1 MAAKM
6 VMNMGFP
13 LADVEMEY
21 QALGPVMK
29 FGWIAQEIQK
39 VVLVDTERKWMILM
53 TGTRVTRPKT
63 MYEEFQVSQL
73 TLLNHQM

>member
-1 MAAKM
+1 MVAKM

-13 LADVEMEY
+13 LADNVEMEY
-21 QALGPVMK
+21 QALGPVVN

-53 TGTRVTRPKT
+53 TGTR
-63 MYEEFQVSQL
+63 ES
-73 TLLNHQM
+73 HQT